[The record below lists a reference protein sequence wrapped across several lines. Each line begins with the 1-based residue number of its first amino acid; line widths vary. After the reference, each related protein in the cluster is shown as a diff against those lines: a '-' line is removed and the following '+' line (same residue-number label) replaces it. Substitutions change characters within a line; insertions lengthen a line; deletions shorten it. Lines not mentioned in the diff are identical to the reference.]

1 MYVEQ
6 YSTHFTSVHIF
17 YISLFIIAILYKAY
31 SIAFATA
38 QIRFSDVR
46 HTDEIL
52 EYFVLNMGFKKPI
65 KEHGDLVFKPT
76 LSKYIR
82 NFTGLG
88 YHTKIRARIEGNSII
103 ITSTI
108 PTVKRLTKQLKAF
121 SS

>member
-1 MYVEQ
+1 
-6 YSTHFTSVHIF
+6 
-17 YISLFIIAILYKAY
+17 
-31 SIAFATA
+31 
-38 QIRFSDVR
+38 VR

-82 NFTGLG
+82 NFIGIG